1 MLKWSPKMSKRKAL
15 VFAAAA
21 LAVGAGLLAFLLL
34 RPRPPNFDRL
44 RGDKDYNVILI
55 TVDTLRAD
63 KVGCYGN
70 AFVRTP
76 TMDAFAARG
85 IRYER
90 AISQTPLTLPSHTT
104 IMTGTLP
111 VFHGVRDNGGFV
123 VPAEL
128 LTMAEAFKA
137 KGYDTGAF
145 VAAYVL
151 DSKWGLNQ
159 GFDTYFDK
167 FDLSRFEKISL
178 GEVQRPGNEVMDE
191 ALGWI
196 DKKKGGKFFAWIHL
210 YDPHTP
216 YAPPEPLKSEYA
228 HSPYLGEIAFT
239 DTQLARLWDFLG
251 QNELR
256 DNLFLVFASDHGE
269 SLGEH
274 QESTHGFFIYQAA
287 LHVPLIITTPFPEL
301 QARTSRETVGLVDVM
316 PTVCEMA
323 GIPVPAEVQGRSLV
337 PSFFAPGAA
346 ADRLAYSETFYPR
359 YHYGWS
365 DLRSV
370 QDGRFKLILA
380 PVPELYDLDRDPG
393 EEENLVY
400 LEKKVFE
407 DLSAR
412 AGVLMEEAG
421 RNALEVD
428 LQKVDEETR
437 EKLSALGYVGS
448 FTDSSKLQGKK
459 LANPK
464 DKIGVF
470 NALSKARETGME
482 GNIDEAVR
490 TIEAIIKEDPTI
502 ASAHFSLGNIF
513 TKARRFEEAV
523 ESFKTSLE
531 IKPDDSFTVINIANA
546 YQAMGRIDEAE
557 KYVLDYMAKGFD
569 DSQLFFLLGNL
580 MVHQSE
586 TDKAISYFEKCLDGN
601 SRSAS
606 AHNALAAVYLNR
618 ESDGDLPRAEEHL
631 SAASAINSTLLSL
644 RYNTAQLR
652 EKQNRLAEAADLY
665 LQEIADSPKS
675 FKALYN
681 LSRVY
686 RLMGREDEEFDAL
699 RKTIETESE
708 FPIAYFYL
716 ARIHIR
722 RGRNFEEA
730 IALTKKGI
738 ELKPAPVDLPLGYF
752 LLADLYNRVGDL
764 VRSEEYARKGQAAAA
779 ANAATAARAKK

>member
-1 MLKWSPKMSKRKAL
+1 
-15 VFAAAA
+15 
-21 LAVGAGLLAFLLL
+21 
-34 RPRPPNFDRL
+34 
-44 RGDKDYNVILI
+44 
-55 TVDTLRAD
+55 
-63 KVGCYGN
+63 
-70 AFVRTP
+70 
-76 TMDAFAARG
+76 MDLFAARG
-85 IRYER
+85 VRFENC
-90 AISQTPLTLPSHTT
+90 ISQVPLTLPSHAT

-111 VFHGVRDNGGFV
+111 VFHGVRDNGGFI

-128 LTMAEAFKA
+128 VTMAEAFKA
-137 KGYDTGAF
+137 KGYDTAAF

-196 DKKKGGKFFAWIHL
+196 DKKKGGKFFVWIHL

-216 YAPPEPLKSEYA
+216 YAPPEPFKSEYA
-228 HSPYLGEIAFT
+228 HNPYLGEIAFA
-239 DTQLARLWDFLG
+239 DTQLARLWDYLG
-251 QNELR
+251 GNGLL
-256 DNLFLVFASDHGE
+256 DNLFLVFAADHGE
-269 SLGEH
+269 SLWEH
-274 QESTHGFFIYQAA
+274 QESTHGFFVYQAA

-301 QARTSRETVGLVDVM
+301 QGRTSRETVGLVDVM

-323 GIPVPAEVQGRSLV
+323 GIPLPAEVQGRSLV

-346 ADRLAYSETFYPR
+346 AGRLAYSETFYPR

-393 EEENLVY
+393 EEKNLVY

-421 RNALEVD
+421 RNAHVVD

-448 FTDSSKLQGKK
+448 FMDSSKFQGKK

-470 NALSKARETGME
+470 NALSKARETGMD

-502 ASAHFSLGNIF
+502 ADAHFSLGNIF
-513 TKARRFEEAV
+513 SKARRFEEAV

-531 IKPDDSFTVINIANA
+531 IKPDDSFAVINIANA
-546 YQAMGRIDEAE
+546 YQALGRYDEAE

-569 DSQLFFLLGNL
+569 DSQLFFLLGTL
-580 MVHQSE
+580 MVNHKE
-586 TDKAISYFEKCLDGN
+586 PEKAVPYFEKCLAGN
-601 SRSAS
+601 PRSAS
-606 AHNALAAVYLNR
+606 AHNALAAIYLNR
-618 ESDGDLPRAEEHL
+618 ESGGDLPRAEEHL
-631 SAASAINSTLLSL
+631 NAASAINATLLSL

-675 FKALYN
+675 FKARFN

-686 RLMGREDEEFDAL
+686 RLMGREDEEFEAL
-699 RKTIETESE
+699 QKTIETEPE

-716 ARIHIR
+716 ARIHVR
-722 RGRNFEEA
+722 RGQNFAEA
-730 IALTKKGI
+730 IALVKKGI
-738 ELKPAPVDLPLGYF
+738 ELKPAPADLPLGYF
-752 LLADLYNRVGDL
+752 LLADLHNRLGDNAAAA
-764 VRSEEYARKGQAAAA
+764 EYARKGRDAAAA
-779 ANAATAARAKK
+779 AATTQKR